1 MNAGRDRRAWPS
13 VIKKDMKILITGGAG
28 FVGSHLADRL
38 IAEGNEITV
47 IDDLSTGRYSNVE
60 HLEDR
65 PNFRLII
72 DTVLN
77 QPLMEELIRE
87 TDRVYHMA
95 SAVGVRL
102 IMEQPVKTIETIFHG
117 TDVVLGR
124 CSKYRKR
131 VLIPSTSEV
140 YGKGISVPFR
150 EDDDLL
156 TGATDKHRW
165 AYACAKTLDEFLA
178 LAHYKE
184 TRLPV
189 VVARLFNT
197 VGPRQTGQYGMV
209 VPRFVQSALN
219 NEPIE
224 VHGDGTQSR
233 CFGHVTDIVDGLT
246 KVLETPTCF
255 GQVINFGSDTEVTI
269 NDLAKRSIELTGS
282 KSEIKYV
289 PYGEVYGEGFEDMK
303 RRVPALEKA
312 RQLVGYRPTRTL
324 DDIINDV
331 ANEFRGTSAASSL
344 HAQT

>member
-1 MNAGRDRRAWPS
+1 
-13 VIKKDMKILITGGAG
+13 MKILITGGAG
-28 FVGSHLADRL
+28 FVGSHLADKL
-38 IAEGNEITV
+38 LGEGHEVTV
-47 IDDLSTGRYSNVE
+47 IDDLSTGRYANVE

-65 PNFRLII
+65 AGFRLII
-72 DTVLN
+72 ETVLN
-77 QPLMEELIRE
+77 APLMEELIRE

-95 SAVGVRL
+95 SAVGIRL

-117 TDVVLGR
+117 TDAVLKF
-124 CSKYRKR
+124 CSRYRKR

-140 YGKGISVPFR
+140 YGKGVSVPFS
-150 EDDDLL
+150 EGDDLL

-178 LAHYKE
+178 LAHFKE

-209 VPRFVQSALN
+209 VPRFVEAALK

-246 KVLETPTCF
+246 KALETPACF
-255 GQVINFGSDTEVTI
+255 GQVINLGSDAEVTI
-269 NDLAKRSIELTGS
+269 NDLAKRAVELTAS
-282 KSEIKYV
+282 RSEIRHV
-289 PYGEVYGEGFEDMK
+289 PYDEVYGDGFEDMQ
-303 RRVPALEKA
+303 RRVPSLEKA
-312 RQLVGYRPTRTL
+312 R
-324 DDIINDV
+324 
-331 ANEFRGTSAASSL
+331 
-344 HAQT
+344 